1 MNDKIIPCAICTN
14 EMREWE
20 GNNPQPLLPDIN
32 DRVCIDCNHYV
43 TATRLVLRGAD
54 NETMR
59 DYSEVIV
66 SIMSLASGLKN
77 ARKMHMRM
85 MEEE

>member
-1 MNDKIIPCAICTN
+1 MNDKIIQCAICTN

-20 GNNPQPLLPDIN
+20 GNNPQPLLPDME
-32 DRVCIDCNHYV
+32 DKVCRDCNDFV
-43 TATRLVLRGAD
+43 TALRLVLRGTD

-59 DYSEVIV
+59 GYSEVIV
-66 SIMSLASGLKN
+66 SIMSLASGLKK
-77 ARKMHMRM
+77 ARKMHMQM